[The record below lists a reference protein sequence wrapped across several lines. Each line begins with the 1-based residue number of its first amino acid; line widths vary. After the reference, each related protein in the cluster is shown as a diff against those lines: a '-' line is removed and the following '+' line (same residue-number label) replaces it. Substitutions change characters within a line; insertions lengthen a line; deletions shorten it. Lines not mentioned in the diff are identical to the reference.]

1 MEINLKENNQSQ
13 LIDVYR
19 IQEPDNAM
27 RTDMDPIALQELA
40 QSIKDNGL
48 LQPIVVRPV
57 GDHYEVIAGHRR
69 FNAIKLL
76 KHNQIAAMVRSA
88 DDRQA
93 IIFRTH
99 ENLVRED
106 VDPVSEARFIA
117 QAITELGVS
126 VRDFADQIGRSET
139 YVQDRLDIAAMPD
152 YMQAGLKDKTLKL
165 GAALWLFRIDDERTR
180 RNWTQNAIDSGMSV
194 SAAKNAFHVYER
206 DFKKVIA
213 DGNADGI
220 NNVPIQLPIITYPC
234 AACSGIMQDDEWTLV
249 RIHARG
255 CPPHEG
261 S

>member
-1 MEINLKENNQSQ
+1 MDNQQSQ

-19 IQEPDNAM
+19 IQDPVNAM

-40 QSIKDNGL
+40 QSIKENGL
-48 LQPIVVRPV
+48 LQPIVVRLK

-69 FNAIKLL
+69 LSAVRLL
-76 KHNQIAAMVRSA
+76 KLDQISAVVRSA

-93 IIFRTH
+93 IIYRTH

-126 VRDFADQIGRSET
+126 VRDFADQIGRSEN

-152 YMQAGLKDKTLKL
+152 YMQQGLKDKTLKL
-165 GAALWLFRIDDERTR
+165 GVALWLFRIDDERTR
-180 RNWTQNAIDSGMSV
+180 LNWTTNAIESGMSV

-213 DGNADGI
+213 DGDAVAI
-220 NNVPIQLPIITYPC
+220 SAIPLQMPTITYQC
-234 AACSGIMQDDEWTLV
+234 AACRGVMQDDEWTLV
-249 RIHARG
+249 RIHSQG
-255 CPPHEG
+255 CPQPTE
-261 S
+261 